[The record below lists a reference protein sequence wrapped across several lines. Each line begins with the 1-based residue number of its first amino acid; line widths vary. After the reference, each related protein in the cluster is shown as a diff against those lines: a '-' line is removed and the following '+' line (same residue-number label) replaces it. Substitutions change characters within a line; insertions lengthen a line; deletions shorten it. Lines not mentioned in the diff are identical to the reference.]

1 VRLETEIQASKKV
14 IASKNKLIHKKDLII
29 ANLRKKISVMEAEME
44 AQRTNSNLLKAIH
57 GMFTTKQIQCLLNRE
72 TFVHWTDLDIAKSI
86 SLESVSSKAYDYV
99 RNTLRYPLPSRCTIQ
114 MWLSRIDVKPGIIR
128 PVLYLLE
135 NSMKNASQM
144 ERVGTMAIDE
154 MSIDDA
160 LCYDPRED
168 RIKGGSDQMLGKLI
182 QNIY

>member
-1 VRLETEIQASKKV
+1 VRLESEIQASKKT
-14 IASKNKLIHKKDLII
+14 IASKNKLLHKKDVII
-29 ANLRKKISVMEAEME
+29 ANLRKAITDMEAKLEE
-44 AQRTNSNLLKAIH
+44 QRSNSELLMVIR

-72 TFVHWTDLDIAKSI
+72 TFVHWSDLDIAKSI

-99 RNTLRYPLPSRCTIQ
+99 RNTLLYPLPSRCTIQ
-114 MWLSRIDVKPGIIR
+114 RWLSRIDVKPGIIR

-135 NSMKNASQM
+135 NSMKNVSPM
-144 ERVGTMAIDE
+144 ERVGSMAIDE

-168 RIKGGSDQMLGKLI
+168 RIKGGSDQMLGKFL
-182 QNIY
+182 N